1 MQVRVANRQ
10 DEPAIRTFVSE
21 IYEKDGNSINL
32 ESTDSD
38 LRNIEANYFGKEGL
52 FLVGEEDSAI
62 IAIAAARKKT
72 DSVLELRRLL
82 AAEKPVSCEVVSE
95 MLRIVT
101 GFAPRLL
108 YSQIDA
114 EIFPASHRPDKLLKD
129 SGFAFND
136 RENRYSLLVTP
147 DF

>member
-21 IYEKDGNSINL
+21 IYEKDGESLNL
-32 ESTDSD
+32 ESQDSD

-62 IAIAAARKKT
+62 VAIAAARKKS
-72 DSVLELRRLL
+72 DSVLELRRLF
-82 AAEKPVSCEVVSE
+82 AADKFSPEVVPE
-95 MLRIVT
+95 MLRIVS

-108 YSQIDA
+108 YSQIDID
-114 EIFPASHRPDKLLKD
+114 IFPGKHRPDKLLKE
-129 SGFAFND
+129 SGFEYNEQEKKF
-136 RENRYSLLVTP
+136 SLSVTP